1 VLNEV
6 WISSFVEGLIIGF
19 AVAAPVGPIGILC
32 IRRTLNHGPLAGFLS
47 GMGAATA
54 DASYGFVAAFGL
66 TAISGFL
73 LDMETWLRLG
83 GGTFLIWLGIRAWR
97 SKPSE
102 DQAANTRR
110 GLGLL
115 SGYLATT
122 VLTLAN
128 PSTILSFLAIF
139 AGLGLASETRAYG
152 DAAILVIGVFI
163 GSALWW
169 LFLAFLASVFRQK
182 LGGEGMKWINRFS
195 ALLLAGFGAVIVLGV
210 GA

>member
-1 VLNEV
+1 MLSN
-6 WISSFVEGLIIGF
+6 FLEGLIIGF
-19 AVAAPVGPIGILC
+19 AVAAPVGPIGVLC

-47 GMGAATA
+47 GLGAATA
-54 DASYGFVAAFGL
+54 DTVYGFVAAFGL

-97 SKPSE
+97 SRPAE
-102 DQAANTRR
+102 AQAANTKR

-139 AGLGLASETRAYG
+139 AGLGLASESRAYTH
-152 DAAILVIGVFI
+152 ASILVVGVFV
-163 GSALWW
+163 GSAAWW

-182 LGGEGMKWINRFS
+182 LDGTGMKWINRFS
-195 ALLLAGFGAVIVLGV
+195 AVLLAGFGAVIVLGA
-210 GA
+210 G